1 MEGSGSLHPADY
13 SRFYADPRV
22 TLTPAQKAAKS
33 AYDKA
38 WAACQAFAPTDWSDK
53 RKKAYREARDA
64 WFDFLQTLKSDA
76 TGRTRT
82 TA

>member
-1 MEGSGSLHPADY
+1 MEGSGSLRRADY
-13 SRFYADPRV
+13 RRFHADPRV
-22 TLTPAQKAAKS
+22 TLTPAQKAAKN

-38 WAACQAFAPTDWSDK
+38 WAACQAFAPTDWSAE

-64 WFDFLQTLKSDA
+64 WHDFLQTLKSDA

-82 TA
+82 NP